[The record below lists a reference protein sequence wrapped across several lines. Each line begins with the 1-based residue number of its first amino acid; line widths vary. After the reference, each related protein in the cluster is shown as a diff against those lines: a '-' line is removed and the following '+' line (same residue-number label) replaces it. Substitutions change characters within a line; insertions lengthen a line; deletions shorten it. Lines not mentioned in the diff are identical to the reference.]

1 VSDNNVGCGWVVGA
15 GVAVLLLIAVLVVA
29 GPGTVSVDNG
39 HVGVTSLFGEVDDR
53 TLPPGLHFVHPFK
66 HVRRMNVQTQKD
78 EEPATVPT
86 KSGLPVQMKAT
97 LLWHLDPVNA
107 VKMVK
112 EVGDKDYAER
122 VVSPY
127 FRNAVRD
134 VTAEY
139 PPEAFYTADRVAVEA
154 KVTDRVRK
162 ELEPRGVVVESVMLL
177 DPVLPA
183 VVNDRIQAKVG
194 AEQDAQRMEYV
205 LRQKKL
211 EADAKVV
218 EAKGIA
224 DAQMII
230 KKDLDHN
237 YLVYLWIEALKESA
251 KHNNAVIYIP
261 TGGDGMPLF
270 KGVADKVPLTGA
282 RP

>member
-1 VSDNNVGCGWVVGA
+1 MSNDSDNVGRGWFVAG
-15 GVAVLLLIAVLVVA
+15 GVAALLVVA
-29 GPGTVSVDNG
+29 VVVVLGPGTVSVPNG
-39 HVGVTSLFGEVDDR
+39 HVGVTALYGDVDER
-53 TLPPGLHFVHPFK
+53 TLPPGLHLINPLKRVHE
-66 HVRRMNVQTQKD
+66 MNTQTQKD

-86 KSGLPVQMKAT
+86 KSGLPVQVKAT
-97 LLWHLDPVNA
+97 LLWHLDPA
-107 VKMVK
+107 QAMRMVK
-112 EVGDKDYAER
+112 EVGAKDYAER

-139 PPEAFYTADRVAVEA
+139 PPEAFYTAERVAVEA

-177 DPVLPA
+177 DPVLPQ

-194 AEQDAQRMEYV
+194 AEQDAQRMEFV

-218 EAKGIA
+218 EAQGIA
-224 DAQMII
+224 DAQQII

-270 KGVADKVPLTGA
+270 KGVDRGKVSP
-282 RP
+282 